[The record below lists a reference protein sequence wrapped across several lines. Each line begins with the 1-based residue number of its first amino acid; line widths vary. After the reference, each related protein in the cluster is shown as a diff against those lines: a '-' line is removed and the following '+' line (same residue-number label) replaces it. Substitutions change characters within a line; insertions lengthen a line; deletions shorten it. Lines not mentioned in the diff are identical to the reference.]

1 MKGIYSVI
9 IQPCDFASSRHD
21 IAQSIELLN
30 YVHNLFNALWA
41 QLEILTL

>member
-21 IAQSIELLN
+21 IAQSIELIN
-30 YVHNLFNALWA
+30 HVHNLFHALWA
-41 QLEILTL
+41 QLENVTL